1 MTRERTVERRF
12 RELAARHGGVAFK
25 WESPGVAGVPDRI
38 LLLPGGRMFPCMSS
52 TTRMSSIGPWLTS
65 ASRETHDGD
74 ETIRERDERA
84 ARLSEYYRTSDF
96 LNETG
101 VF

>member
-38 LLLPGGRMFPCMSS
+38 LLLPGGRMFLVELKRPGGRPRPIQEAM
-52 TTRMSSIGPWLTS
+52 
-65 ASRETHDGD
+65 H
-74 ETIRERDERA
+74 
-84 ARLSEYYRTSDF
+84 ARLERLGFPVHVVDDADRF
-96 LNETG
+96 FADVVDVHETG
-101 VF
+101 DA

>member
-38 LLLPGGRMFPCMSS
+38 LLLPGGRMFLVELKRPGGRPRPIQEAMHA
-52 TTRMSSIGPWLTS
+52 RLERLGFPVHVVDD
-65 ASRETHDGD
+65 ADRFFADVVDGD
-74 ETIRERDERA
+74 MHGDA
-84 ARLSEYYRTSDF
+84 
-96 LNETG
+96 
-101 VF
+101 

>member
-38 LLLPGGRMFPCMSS
+38 LLLPGGRMFLVELKRPGGRPRPIQKAMHA
-52 TTRMSSIGPWLTS
+52 RLERLGFPVHVVDD
-65 ASRETHDGD
+65 ADRFFADVVDVRETGD
-74 ETIRERDERA
+74 A
-84 ARLSEYYRTSDF
+84 
-96 LNETG
+96 
-101 VF
+101 

>member
-38 LLLPGGRMFPCMSS
+38 LLLPGGRMFLVELKRPGGRPRPIQRAMHARLERLGFPVHVVDDADMFYR
-52 TTRMSSIGPWLTS
+52 TVV
-65 ASRETHDGD
+65 DGD
-74 ETIRERDERA
+74 AHGDA
-84 ARLSEYYRTSDF
+84 
-96 LNETG
+96 
-101 VF
+101 